1 MKRLSWLFS
10 RNSWVAKESDRRG
23 PILGMR
29 NISTSPILATSKTLV
44 FWRLAAIAP
53 FAWPRLLHA
62 SGAKTCH

>member
-29 NISTSPILATSKTLV
+29 NISTSRILATSKTLV
-44 FWRLAAIAP
+44 FSRLAAIVQSAR
-53 FAWPRLLHA
+53 PRLLHA
-62 SGAKTCH
+62 GGAKNCS